1 MNDQAQ
7 RTITPIWRIPLP
19 EFLTQN
25 GNPRMASD
33 AFTARYEADVAKK
46 WPSIMLEAEN
56 LLQDDSVPLKTRA
69 SLPGTILKTTGTRWA
84 DGVIAIWNAETRD
97 LIAWQCGGVPFV
109 LPQFRGR
116 GIGGE
121 MCRITF
127 EIGHKD
133 RNSMVFFSAGGLAS
147 RKAAHR
153 EAVRDALLAGEL
165 VPHEVLTDYPAFAAG
180 DLISPNGTGR
190 PDQAAQSEGVSHEA
204 FPSS

>member
-19 EFLTQN
+19 DFLTNN
-25 GNPRMASD
+25 GSPRMASD
-33 AFTARYEADVAKK
+33 AFTAKYEADVAKK

-56 LLQDDSVPLKTRA
+56 LLQDDSVPLRTRA
-69 SLPGTILKTTGTRWA
+69 GLPGLVLKTTGTSWA
-84 DGVIAIWNAETRD
+84 GGIIAVWDATTRD
-97 LIAWQCGGVPFV
+97 LIAWQDGGVPYV

-121 MCRITF
+121 LCRITF

-133 RNSMVFFSAGGLAS
+133 RRSGVFFSAGGLAS

-153 EAVRDALLAGEL
+153 EAVRDALLAGEI
-165 VPHEVLTDYPAFAAG
+165 VPHEVLIDYPAFAAG
-180 DLISPNGTGR
+180 DLKSPAGAAR
-190 PDQAAQSEGVSHEA
+190 PDQVTQREEASHEL